1 MNIKDLTIEEKVGQ
15 MIMVGLDDNYVTN
28 RMKKLIVEHKIGG
41 VILYRKNFKTYEDM
55 IKLISDLKK
64 TNQNNK
70 IPLFIAI
77 DQEGGRVNRLP
88 PEILNLPAPYKI
100 VRQNDINLVKESANI
115 LATILRKSG
124 FNLDFAPVL
133 DIKRFD
139 DNHAIGDRCYGENK
153 EEVLKFGLP
162 VMKELK
168 SKKILS
174 VVKHFPGH
182 GATKKDSHHFL
193 PKIKTDIKILEKEDM
208 DIFGQAIKEG
218 ADAVLVGHLIVK
230 GANEIYPASLSR
242 RFITKYIRKKYR
254 YNKLIITDDMR
265 MKSIRFVYGAQF
277 AIKKAFEAGNDII
290 VFRLSEREE
299 EKAIDNIVR
308 LVKKNQ
314 IKESRINKSV
324 ERIIKTKEKYEI
336 TDEQVIG
343 DLDIESIN
351 KNIERIRNIVFK

>member
-1 MNIKDLTIEEKVGQ
+1 MEIKDLTIEEKVGQ
-15 MIMVGLDDNYVTN
+15 MIMVGLDGNNVTK
-28 RMKKLIVEHKIGG
+28 RMEKLIVQHKIGG

-55 IKLISDLKK
+55 VKLISDLKK
-64 TNQNNK
+64 ANQSNK

-77 DQEGGRVNRLP
+77 DQEGGRVNRMP
-88 PEILNLPAPYKI
+88 PEILNLPAPFKI
-100 VRQNDINLVKESANI
+100 IKQNDINLIKESANI
-115 LATILRKSG
+115 IATILKKSG

-153 EEVLKFGLP
+153 EQVLKFGIP

-168 SKKILS
+168 SQQILS

-182 GATKKDSHHFL
+182 GATKKDSHFFL

-208 DIFGQAIKEG
+208 DVFGQAIKEG

-254 YNKLIITDDMR
+254 YNKLIITDDMK
-265 MKSIRFVYGAQF
+265 MKSIRFIYGTQF

-290 VFRLSEREE
+290 VFRLNEKEE
-299 EKAIDNIVR
+299 EKAINNIVR
-308 LVKKNQ
+308 LAKENR
-314 IKESRINKSV
+314 IKENRINKSV
-324 ERIIKTKEKYEI
+324 ERIIKIKEKYEI
-336 TDEQVIG
+336 TDEPVID
-343 DLDIESIN
+343 DLDIEGIN
-351 KNIERIRNIVFK
+351 KRIERIRNIVLK